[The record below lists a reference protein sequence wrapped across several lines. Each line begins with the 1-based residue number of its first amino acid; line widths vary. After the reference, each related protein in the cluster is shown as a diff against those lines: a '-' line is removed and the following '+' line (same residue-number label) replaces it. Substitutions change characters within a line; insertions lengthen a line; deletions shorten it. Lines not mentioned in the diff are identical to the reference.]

1 MSVHTNTYQYM
12 QYIPNTIH
20 TKTYHANTYQYIS
33 QYKPQYI
40 LIHTMKSNTCQY
52 THITSLMRE
61 PQGGR
66 EREEGREGQVREG
79 GRERE
84 RDRGGEGGWEGG
96 REGGREGESEGAREQ
111 GREGA
116 REGGNKQGS
125 EGGREGAAKA
135 TSSRHIRLQLAK
147 ICRNWRNIP

>member
-52 THITSLMRE
+52 THITSLIRE

-66 EREEGREGQVREG
+66 EREEGRERAREQGSKGGRERGREETSKGAREG
-79 GRERE
+79 GREQQRPQV
-84 RDRGGEGGWEGG
+84 RGTLDCSWQRFVEIGETYPDSWVEN
-96 REGGREGESEGAREQ
+96 E
-111 GREGA
+111 
-116 REGGNKQGS
+116 
-125 EGGREGAAKA
+125 
-135 TSSRHIRLQLAK
+135 LLF
-147 ICRNWRNIP
+147 WV